1 MNEEFYILNYIQTE
15 LRTDFLDKLM
25 PAISFL
31 GKAGLIWIV
40 IAVVCLFFK
49 RSRMLGR
56 SLAFDLIFNL
66 IASSCIIKPIV
77 SRIRPCVLDKTVD
90 LLVNAPFDPSFPSG
104 HTLFAFGAATIIF
117 IYNKWLGIAAYIF
130 GFLMAFSRMYLY
142 VHFPTDVA
150 FGAVFG
156 IVFAVVAYK
165 LEGMLFDRS
174 KPLLALKRHQKS

>member
-1 MNEEFYILNYIQTE
+1 MDGEFYILNYIQDQ

-40 IAVVCLFFK
+40 IALLCLFFK
-49 RSRMLGR
+49 RSRLLGR
-56 SLAFDLIFNL
+56 SLVFNLIFNL
-66 IASSCIIKPIV
+66 VASSLIIKPIV
-77 SRIRPCVLDKTVD
+77 SRLRPCVLDSTVE
-90 LLVNAPFDPSFPSG
+90 LLVKLPFDTSFPSG

-117 IYNKWLGIAAYIF
+117 IYNKWLGTAAYIF
-130 GFLMAFSRMYLY
+130 GFLMAFSRLYLY

-156 IVFAVVAYK
+156 VIFAVIAYK
-165 LEGMLFDRS
+165 MEGMIFDRT
-174 KPLLALKRHQKS
+174 KPLFVIRNRHKT